1 VDLSGEQ
8 SVVSSDRLPRKL
20 AAILYADVVDYSR
33 LTGKDE
39 DATHRR
45 LSECLDFIADSVEQ
59 QHGKVVHYAGDA
71 VLAMFDAVVDALSC
85 ASIVQ
90 ESIES
95 RNADVPTERRLQFRI
110 GVNLGDV
117 IEDRGDIYGDGVN
130 IAARLESL
138 AQPGGIC
145 VSESV
150 YDAVSNSL
158 PFRYEFMGEQNV
170 KNIEKPVRVYRVLSG
185 AESSGDAASTGGVDR
200 LEEQQIQFCTSSD
213 GVGIAYASTG
223 EGPTLVKAANWLNH
237 LEFDWQSPIWR
248 HVFSELS
255 RDHELVRYD
264 ERGNGLS
271 DWDVDDI
278 SFEAFVRDLEAVV
291 DAAGLERFA
300 LLGISQ
306 GCPVCIAYAVR
317 HPERVSQLVLYGG
330 YAKGWA
336 QRGQA
341 EKEKGNAIVEL
352 IRQGWG
358 QDNPAFRQ
366 MFTSTMIP
374 GASSE
379 QMDWHNDVQR
389 NTTSPEIAARLRLA
403 MGDIDVSSILPEV
416 TTPTLVLHARED
428 AVAPFVGGRRI
439 AAMIPGARFVPL
451 ESANHLLLENE
462 PAWPRFLAEVRSFL
476 DT

>member
-1 VDLSGEQ
+1 M
-8 SVVSSDRLPRKL
+8 SSDRLPRKL

-33 LTGKDE
+33 LTGADE

-45 LSECLDFIADSVEQ
+45 LSECLDFVSGSVEQ

-71 VLAMFDAVVDALSC
+71 VLAKFDAVVDALSC
-85 ASIVQ
+85 ASAIQ
-90 ESIES
+90 ASIES
-95 RNADVPTERRLQFRI
+95 RNADVPSERRLQFRI

-170 KNIEKPVRVYRVLSG
+170 KNIEKPVRVYRVLPD
-185 AESSGDAASTGGVDR
+185 AESSSDAATTRVADR

-291 DAAGLERFA
+291 DAAGLDRFA

-330 YAKGWA
+330 YARGWA

-389 NTTSPEIAARLRLA
+389 NTTSPENAVRLRLA
-403 MGDIDVSSILPEV
+403 MGDINVSSILPEV

-428 AVAPFVGGRRI
+428 SVAPFEGGRRI

-476 DT
+476 DG